1 MSINEYLPT
10 HMRKDQPRNEDRV
23 KVLVWFSADG
33 SRFCEVGGT
42 FVERPADISQPVEVI
57 MYASDVRTVQAK
69 LETEH
74 AALVLAKQAF
84 DRKFRSDAAKRAGM
98 HPDML
103 PEDERDW
110 PEDAR
115 KEREITG
122 HSVEREMFSLVGKTP
137 KPLVRFEVVEQLPP
151 PQSEQEVQTAR
162 MVQALQATSADSRVA
177 ALTAQIEALS
187 AQVAALSESKRKS

>member
-10 HMRKDQPRNEDRV
+10 HMRKDAPRNEDRV

-33 SRFCEVGGT
+33 AKFCEVGGT
-42 FVERPADISQPVEVI
+42 FIERPSDITQPVEVV

-74 AALVLAKQAF
+74 AALALAKQAF

-103 PEDERDW
+103 SDDERDW

-137 KPLVRFEVVEQLPP
+137 KPLVRFEVVENLPP
-151 PQSEQEVQTAR
+151 PQSEEEIKTAR
-162 MVQALQATSADSRVA
+162 MMQALGTGGSDARVSTLTA
-177 ALTAQIEALS
+177 QVEALTAQVTAL
-187 AQVAALSESKRKS
+187 LESKRKS